1 MALARTRRSESG
13 FNYWPGFVDALS
25 TLVLSIVFL
34 LSVFL
39 VVQFFLSQEVT
50 GKDKALEQLNA
61 KIAQLNDLLS
71 LEKLGKLNLNDQLSQ
86 LRAGLASAEAE
97 RDRVKGLYEGLAG
110 AGNDAAG
117 RATELN
123 KALDSE
129 KQVSSRALAQIEV
142 LNQQISA
149 LRRQLAALEE
159 ALDASEKRDKESQ
172 GRIADL
178 GQRLNVA
185 LAQRVQ
191 ELSRYRSEFFGRL
204 RAILGNRPDIRIV
217 GDRFV
222 FQSEVF
228 FDTGQA
234 LLLPEGRAELDK
246 LATALIDLDKQIPGE
261 IAWVLRVDGHTDVRP
276 IQQPGVQVELG
287 IVVGARDL
295 GGAVPDLAR
304 RAGAAAGRGRLRRIP
319 AARYRRDRRSLQ
331 AQPPH
336 RAEADGTVMCMRVS
350 RPLQQ
355 SSSAGLIPAIH
366 GLARVTKKDVDAA
379 GQARCMTRL
388 AR

>member
-1 MALARTRRSESG
+1 
-13 FNYWPGFVDALS
+13 
-25 TLVLSIVFL
+25 
-34 LSVFL
+34 
-39 VVQFFLSQEVT
+39 VT

-61 KIAQLNDLLS
+61 KIAQLNELLS
-71 LEKLGKLNLNDQLSQ
+71 LEKITQLDLADQLSRS
-86 LRAGLASAEAE
+86 RAGLATAEAE

-110 AGNDAAG
+110 AGNAAAG

-129 KQVSSRALAQIEV
+129 KQLSARALAQVEV

-149 LRRQLAALEE
+149 LRRQLAALEA

-172 GRIADL
+172 TRITDL

-204 RAILGNRPDIRIV
+204 RSILGDRPDIRIV

-234 LLLPEGRAELDK
+234 VLLPEGRAELDK
-246 LATALIDLDKQIPGE
+246 LADALKDLDKKIPGE

-276 IQQPGVQVELG
+276 ISSPQFKSNWELSSARAISVVQYLMSLGVPPQRLV
-287 IVVGARDL
+287 
-295 GGAVPDLAR
+295 
-304 RAGAAAGRGRLRRIP
+304 AAGFAEFQPLDTAATEEAYKRNRRIE
-319 AARYRRDRRSLQ
+319 LKLT
-331 AQPPH
+331 
-336 RAEADGTVMCMRVS
+336 E
-350 RPLQQ
+350 
-355 SSSAGLIPAIH
+355 
-366 GLARVTKKDVDAA
+366 K
-379 GQARCMTRL
+379 
-388 AR
+388 

>member
-1 MALARTRRSESG
+1 MALARARRSESG

-71 LEKLGKLNLNDQLSQ
+71 LEKLGKINLDDQVSQ
-86 LRAGLASAEAE
+86 LRAGLASAESE
-97 RDRVKGLYEGLAG
+97 RDRMKGLYEGLAG
-110 AGNDAAG
+110 AGDAQG
-117 RATELN
+117 RANELN
-123 KALDSE
+123 KALDSQR
-129 KQVSSRALAQIEV
+129 QVTSRALAQIEV

-159 ALDASEKRDKESQ
+159 ALEASEKRDKESQ

-234 LLLPEGRAELDK
+234 LLLPEGRAELEK
-246 LATALIDLDKQIPGE
+246 LATALIDLDKQIPSE

-276 IQQPGVQVELG
+276 INSPLFKSNWELSSARAISVVQYLISLGVPSQRLV
-287 IVVGARDL
+287 
-295 GGAVPDLAR
+295 
-304 RAGAAAGRGRLRRIP
+304 AAGFAEFQPLDTAPTEEAYKRNRRIELKLTE
-319 AARYRRDRRSLQ
+319 R
-331 AQPPH
+331 
-336 RAEADGTVMCMRVS
+336 
-350 RPLQQ
+350 
-355 SSSAGLIPAIH
+355 
-366 GLARVTKKDVDAA
+366 
-379 GQARCMTRL
+379 
-388 AR
+388 

>member
-1 MALARTRRSESG
+1 
-13 FNYWPGFVDALS
+13 
-25 TLVLSIVFL
+25 
-34 LSVFL
+34 

-61 KIAQLNDLLS
+61 KIAQLNELLS
-71 LEKLGKLNLNDQLSQ
+71 LEKLGKLSLDDQLSQ
-86 LRAGLASAEAE
+86 LKAGLASAESE
-97 RDRVKGLYEGLAG
+97 RDRLKGLYEGLAS
-110 AGNDAAG
+110 AGNDAQGKA
-117 RATELN
+117 AELN

-129 KQVSSRALAQIEV
+129 KQVTARALAQIEV

-172 GRIADL
+172 TRIADL
-178 GQRLNVA
+178 GARLNVA

-204 RAILGNRPDIRIV
+204 RAILGNRPDIRVV

-234 LLLPEGRAELDK
+234 TLLPEGRAELDTV
-246 LATALIDLDKQIPGE
+246 ANALTELNNKIPSE

-276 IQQPGVQVELG
+276 VNGPSFKSNWELSSARAISVVQYLISLGVPAERLV
-287 IVVGARDL
+287 
-295 GGAVPDLAR
+295 
-304 RAGAAAGRGRLRRIP
+304 AAGFAEFQPLDPANTEEAYKRNRRIELKLTE
-319 AARYRRDRRSLQ
+319 R
-331 AQPPH
+331 
-336 RAEADGTVMCMRVS
+336 
-350 RPLQQ
+350 
-355 SSSAGLIPAIH
+355 
-366 GLARVTKKDVDAA
+366 
-379 GQARCMTRL
+379 
-388 AR
+388 